1 MPAGTTP
8 SMPFV
13 GDATKVDPLQID
25 VVMSLIAGIGFTVTD
40 TVNVDPVQLPAV
52 GVTV

>member
-1 MPAGTTP
+1 VLFTGVTVKLFPVHIEA
-8 SMPFV
+8 V
-13 GDATKVDPLQID
+13 IAD
-25 VVMSLIAGIGFTVTD
+25 IAGIGFIVTI